1 MAGQF
6 RLAPRPLAVDED
18 GDAALLL
25 VEKLEG
31 VAPAACGP
39 LAPDTVRRL
48 AENFIGT
55 LASLHALEVA
65 PVDRPPDYLRRILSE
80 WRRRWNAEEAGGA
93 IDADFSA
100 VADWLTERMPETA
113 PAAWLHNDYKLDNIL
128 VDPGD
133 PARVVGVVDWELAAV
148 GHPLADLGAAL
159 AYWIENRD
167 SSLLRLDAPGPSCAP
182 GAPTREAL
190 VDLYAAAA
198 GREVTAPAYWYAYGL
213 LRLAV
218 ITQQLALRRRDEGQR
233 VPRAQADRAL
243 AAGPRGGSLRRRP
256 PMKAAR
262 APSHSFP
269 IKDTRPM
276 NSETFPMLFDV
287 VVIGGSHAGQSAALQ
302 IARARAPRAGDRC
315 RRAPQPLRLSISR
328 RDRPGRTFAGRDR
341 RGRQGAAAC
350 LP

>member
-1 MAGQF
+1 MNERIAERAMAALGRSGVGARATRVGGGRASEVFLVQGGDSELIAYWLPEGGAREARRRFALLERMAGQF
-6 RLAPRPLAVDED
+6 RLAPKPLAVDEY

-48 AENFIGT
+48 AENFIAT
-55 LASLHALEVA
+55 LAGLHGLEVA
-65 PVDRPPDYLRRILSE
+65 PADRAPDYLRRILSE
-80 WRRRWNAEEAGGA
+80 WRRRWNAEEAGEA
-93 IDADFSA
+93 IDADFRA
-100 VADWLTERMPETA
+100 VADWLTERMPETE

-159 AYWIENRD
+159 AYWIESRD

-233 VPRAQADRAL
+233 VPRAKLIVRWLLDRA
-243 AAGPRGGSLRRRP
+243 AEACGG
-256 PMKAAR
+256 
-262 APSHSFP
+262 
-269 IKDTRPM
+269 
-276 NSETFPMLFDV
+276 
-287 VVIGGSHAGQSAALQ
+287 G
-302 IARARAPRAGDRC
+302 
-315 RRAPQPLRLSISR
+315 RL
-328 RDRPGRTFAGRDR
+328 
-341 RGRQGAAAC
+341 
-350 LP
+350 

>member
-1 MAGQF
+1 MSARIAERAMAALGRSGMGARATRVGGGRASEVFLVQGGDSELIAYWLPEGGAREARRRFALLERMAGQF

-133 PARVVGVVDWELAAV
+133 PARVVGVVDWELASV

-159 AYWIENRD
+159 AYWIESRD

-233 VPRAQADRAL
+233 VPRAKLIVRWLLDRA
-243 AAGPRGGSLRRRP
+243 AEACGG
-256 PMKAAR
+256 
-262 APSHSFP
+262 
-269 IKDTRPM
+269 
-276 NSETFPMLFDV
+276 
-287 VVIGGSHAGQSAALQ
+287 G
-302 IARARAPRAGDRC
+302 
-315 RRAPQPLRLSISR
+315 RL
-328 RDRPGRTFAGRDR
+328 
-341 RGRQGAAAC
+341 
-350 LP
+350 

>member
-1 MAGQF
+1 MSARIAERAMAALGRSGMGARATRVGGGRASEVFLVQGGDSELIAYWLPEGGAREARRRFALLERMAGQF

-39 LAPDTVRRL
+39 LAPDTVCRL

-65 PVDRPPDYLRRILSE
+65 PADRPPDYLRRILSE

-100 VADWLTERMPETA
+100 VADWLTEHMPETA

-233 VPRAQADRAL
+233 VPRAKLIVRWLLDRA
-243 AAGPRGGSLRRRP
+243 AEACGG
-256 PMKAAR
+256 
-262 APSHSFP
+262 
-269 IKDTRPM
+269 
-276 NSETFPMLFDV
+276 
-287 VVIGGSHAGQSAALQ
+287 G
-302 IARARAPRAGDRC
+302 
-315 RRAPQPLRLSISR
+315 RL
-328 RDRPGRTFAGRDR
+328 
-341 RGRQGAAAC
+341 
-350 LP
+350 